1 MKSSLWRDRDFL
13 KLWTGQAI
21 SQMGSRITRSGLP
34 WAALLTLNA
43 SSFQM
48 GILNFAGAGVLV
60 FGLFA
65 GAWADRVR
73 RRPLMIGA
81 DLARF
86 ALVGSIPAAA
96 ALHRLTF
103 GHLYLVAAAAGILT
117 VLFDVS
123 YQAYVPS
130 LVERGNI
137 VEANGKLTLTES
149 IAEVTGPGLTG
160 VLVQLITAPMAIL
173 LDALSFACSAVSLA
187 VITKPEPPPA
197 GGSEPHMVREIR
209 EGLRFSWRDPA
220 LRALILFTA
229 TSAFFLGFY
238 TSLYELFANRE
249 LRVGPA
255 LLGAV
260 ISVGGIGSLFGSII
274 SEHLV
279 HRCGVGPV
287 LIGSAGVLGIAALLP
302 PLARGPVW
310 AAAGLLILAQ
320 VFDAA
325 WPVYLVCA
333 RSLRQAIA
341 PERLL
346 GRVNAA
352 IHLTFSGVLAVGA
365 LAGGMLADVIGAR
378 FTLLAGGLGFLLASL
393 WLVFSPIRRMRDLP
407 NRAWG
412 NDRVVD

>member
-1 MKSSLWRDRDFL
+1 
-13 KLWTGQAI
+13 
-21 SQMGSRITRSGLP
+21 
-34 WAALLTLNA
+34 
-43 SSFQM
+43 
-48 GILNFAGAGVLV
+48 
-60 FGLFA
+60 
-65 GAWADRVR
+65 
-73 RRPLMIGA
+73 
-81 DLARF
+81 
-86 ALVGSIPAAA
+86 
-96 ALHRLTF
+96 
-103 GHLYLVAAAAGILT
+103 
-117 VLFDVS
+117 LFDVS

-130 LVERGNI
+130 LVERENI
-137 VEANGKLTLTES
+137 VEANAKLTLTES

-160 VLVQLITAPMAIL
+160 VLVQLITAPLAIL
-173 LDALSFACSAVSLA
+173 LDALSFVCSAVSLA
-187 VITKPEPPPA
+187 VIIKPEPRPA
-197 GGSEPHMVREIR
+197 RGLEPHMVREIR

-238 TSLYELFANRE
+238 ASLYELFANRE
-249 LRVGPA
+249 LGVGPA

-274 SEHLV
+274 SEQLV
-279 HRCGVGPV
+279 RRCGAGPV

-310 AAAGLLILAQ
+310 AAAGVLILAQ

-325 WPVYLVCA
+325 WPVYTVCA

-352 IHLTFSGVLAVGA
+352 IHLTFGGVLPVGA

-393 WLVFSPIRRMRDLP
+393 WLVFSPIRQMRDLWVRDAGVEETQP
-407 NRAWG
+407 
-412 NDRVVD
+412 